1 MGINQHEKAT
11 ARPLLQSTSSLWQSI
26 GPGAFAAPMGLLGC
40 AHVLHQLSVME
51 GAPFA
56 AASTGLFA
64 LGGAALV
71 VLTLLYVARG
81 LTVKGGIRADFSD
94 PVKVNFTAAFAIA
107 LILAA
112 RGLGLYAL
120 PGAHSLLLAGASAS
134 FLLAV
139 LVVRQWFRLAIAP
152 GDITPAW
159 LIPVASTLVAAK
171 ALGDAG
177 FPTLG
182 FFIAG
187 LGFFCWLMVLPL
199 VLRRLIVEPALPRAL
214 MPTLFILIAPPG
226 LAANAALTL
235 LPEPLALPLALTC
248 LGIGLFFL
256 AVLVSMVRDFEKA
269 GFSPAVWSYTFPT
282 AAMASAGLAI
292 AAASGGS
299 GLTLMA
305 HGLAG
310 LNIALTLGVSVMAV
324 RNLRQRAGNK
334 KAAPAG

>member
-1 MGINQHEKAT
+1 MGINQHETVT
-11 ARPLLQSTSSLWQSI
+11 ASPLLQSTSSLLQSI
-26 GPGAFAAPMGLLGC
+26 GPGIFAAPMGLLGC

-56 AASTGLFA
+56 VASTGLFV

-81 LTVKGGIRADFSD
+81 LAVTGGIKADFSD
-94 PVKVNFTAAFAIA
+94 PGRLNFSAAFAIA
-107 LILAA
+107 LIFAA
-112 RGLGLYAL
+112 RGLGLYGL
-120 PGAHSLLLAGASAS
+120 EGAQMLLLAGAATS

-152 GDITPAW
+152 GDITPVW
-159 LIPVASTLVAAK
+159 FIPVASTLVAAK
-171 ALGDAG
+171 ALGDVG

-182 FFIAG
+182 LFIAG
-187 LGFFCWLMVLPL
+187 LGFFGWLMILPL
-199 VLRRLIVEPALPRAL
+199 VLRRLIVEPALPRDL
-214 MPTLFILIAPPG
+214 TPSLFILITPPG

-235 LPEPLALPLALTC
+235 LPETLALPLALTC

-256 AVLVSMVRDFEKA
+256 AVLVSMFRDFEKA
-269 GFSPAVWSYTFPT
+269 GFSLAAWSYTFPT

-310 LNIALTLGVSVMAV
+310 LNIALTLGVSVVAV
-324 RNLRQRAGNK
+324 RNLRQGAGNK
-334 KAAPAG
+334 KAEPAG